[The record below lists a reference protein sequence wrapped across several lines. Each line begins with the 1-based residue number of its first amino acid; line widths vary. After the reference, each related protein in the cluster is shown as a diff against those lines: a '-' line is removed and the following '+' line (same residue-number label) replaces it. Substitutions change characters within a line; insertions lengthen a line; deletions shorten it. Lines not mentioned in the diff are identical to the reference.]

1 MPVDLDLATSAAIVG
16 AGAAAGFVNSIVG
29 SGTLISFP
37 TLVGIGYVD
46 RIANITNN
54 TGLVPGSFSAAAAQ
68 RKELKGQRSRL
79 VRLVPASAIGGTIGA
94 LLLFVLPSRYF
105 ARIVP
110 FLVLLGV
117 GLVLLGPV
125 IQRRLKARAGV
136 DPVDGDRIERIG
148 PWLQV
153 GVAFAGIY
161 GGYFGAAQGVILM
174 GLMGASIEDSL
185 PRINAVKNVLAGTVN
200 LIAATIFV
208 IHGGVVWAAA
218 GLLAVGATAG
228 GIAGSRFG
236 RRIPPNVLRG
246 VIATVGLIAAAR
258 LFANW

>member
-1 MPVDLDLATSAAIVG
+1 MPVDLDLVTCAVIVG

-54 TGLVPGSFSAAAAQ
+54 TGLVPGSFSAAATQ
-68 RKELKGQRSRL
+68 RKELTGQRNRL
-79 VRLVPASAIGGTIGA
+79 MRLVPASVIGGTVGA

-117 GLVLLGPV
+117 VLVLLGPV
-125 IQRRLKARAGV
+125 IQRRLKARAGADRGVV
-136 DPVDGDRIERIG
+136 DRAERIS
-148 PWLQV
+148 PLLQV
-153 GVAFAGIY
+153 GVALAGVY

-174 GLMGASIEDSL
+174 GLMGASIDDSL

-200 LIAATIFV
+200 LVAATIFV

-218 GLLAVGATAG
+218 GLLAVGSTAG

-236 RRIPPNVLRG
+236 RRIPPNLLRR
-246 VIATVGLIAAAR
+246 VIAAVGLVAAAH